1 MSSKSAVA
9 KKPSKGAKKPSK
21 GAVGKKPR
29 KSPVGKKPSK
39 SAVEKKRRKV
49 ATMPCEEPPIRVKFN
64 MAPPAPPAPP
74 VSVFV
79 NPDTQKS
86 LGYKFP
92 KPEIPH
98 SVRKKFDTH
107 PFTMSSARIPPEKIY
122 GKRAHPYHRC
132 GSPLKQSQTAIPPVD
147 CDFPLP
153 DLQFGMQLLDVQFGM
168 QLPDFLMPDVQLE
181 PLDMSLEQFDMQLQD
196 GQLQDVPLQDV
207 PSQDVQF
214 GMQLP
219 DVQLEPL
226 DMSLEQFDMQL
237 PDFPF
242 GMSLPEEFTFN
253 S

>member
-1 MSSKSAVA
+1 MSSKSAVAKKPSKGA

-92 KPEIPH
+92 KPEIPY

-181 PLDMSLEQFDMQLQD
+181 PLDMSLEQFDMQL
-196 GQLQDVPLQDV
+196 
-207 PSQDVQF
+207 
-214 GMQLP
+214 
-219 DVQLEPL
+219 
-226 DMSLEQFDMQL
+226 